1 MNVILLDWLTLQRGP
16 AEGEEHHEQIN
27 ERYTSLGSWCSLW
40 SRGRQQPGDDTHTN
54 GATNTCEKH
63 ELCTYGVSV
72 IMRIH
77 QCWDTYLS
85 SSNAINDRSTG
96 QSTNETRYTGGKDL
110 PVHEVERQDPVLRFD
125 TRLRQQN
132 SQEVCSVKRGMSDG
146 ELLPQSCL
154 LTCDQTIPRQLSV
167 N

>member
-40 SRGRQQPGDDTHTN
+40 SRGRQKPGDDTHTN

-96 QSTNETRYTGGKDL
+96 QSTNETRYTGGKASISDSL
-110 PVHEVERQDPVLRFD
+110 DDEPLRSVTYLF
-125 TRLRQQN
+125 TKL
-132 SQEVCSVKRGMSDG
+132 SVKI
-146 ELLPQSCL
+146 LSCDL
-154 LTCDQTIPRQLSV
+154 IPACANRIVKKSV
-167 N
+167 R